1 MARISNTTAYPNI
14 TPQLTDY
21 IIGTDVS
28 NNNNTNTITL
38 QSIGQLFAT
47 NTVTVPT
54 LAYVTLSGNT
64 TATET
69 LFYGGIQLGG
79 PVKDNAGNVG
89 AANQVLVSNASGQVL
104 WTDDDSVQ
112 DLTYGSIWIGNSS
125 GKKSELAIGAANSI
139 LLSDGTTASWVTSV
153 PSAVSP
159 FKILDEGNGDG
170 IVKTGRD
177 AANYGNIGLN
187 AFDASVSTV
196 VGTEKGATGENA
208 VALGKNVWAGGTSS
222 FAAGEGSIAEA
233 NYSISVGKDNNVLGD
248 GLFDATYAI
257 AIGYSNLAGLTKNIA
272 IGYDNTASGTGGV
285 IGKEQI
291 AIGNENNVNAQEKG
305 IAIGNSN
312 SVSGFGAIALG
323 REITISGGNY
333 AFSAGYDNTISNSS
347 NFSTAIGQAHTL
359 SNAPGGVAVGYNQ
372 TVSANHSFAGGS
384 GNTASASFSFT
395 YGNNNTSSG
404 LHAASM
410 GLNAIATADYSIAMG
425 NSVTAGGESSIC
437 LGLASSISSAS
448 FNSQIY
454 GHNSTI
460 SGTSSNALIIGS
472 YNTISES
479 VLSHIIGYDND
490 IADAGNG
497 YIIGRGNSLKNG
509 FGFAIGRNNT
519 GSTVASSINSIYLI
533 GEDNSISSGNDK
545 TVLFGYNLVGV
556 PASTD
561 VKGVITGAYNDVSA
575 TVQSQGE
582 TAFMVGAGY
591 ASSSVNAIHVTNK
604 TATAASQVVL
614 DETVAKNYADDTAAA
629 AAGVPI
635 GGLYHTSGT
644 LKIRLT

>member
-64 TATET
+64 TSTET

-79 PVKDNAGNVG
+79 PVKDNAGNIG

-112 DLTYGSIWIGNSS
+112 DLTYGSIWIG
-125 GKKSELAIGAANSI
+125 

-159 FKILDEGNGDG
+159 FQVLDEGNGDG

-208 VALGKNVWAGGTSS
+208 VAFGKNVWSGGISS

-233 NYSISVGKDNNVLGD
+233 DYSISIGKDNNVPGD
-248 GLFDATYAI
+248 GLFNATYGI
-257 AIGYSNLAGLTKNIA
+257 AIGYSNFAGLTKNIA
-272 IGYDNTASGTGGV
+272 IGYDNNASGSGGV
-285 IGKEQI
+285 IGLEQI
-291 AIGNENNVNAQEKG
+291 AIGNLNTVNGQEKG

-312 SVSGFGAIALG
+312 SVSGLGAIALG

-347 NFSTAIGQAHTL
+347 NFSTVIGQAHTL

-384 GNTASASFSFT
+384 ANTVSGSFSFT
-395 YGNNNTSSG
+395 HGSGNTVGGS
-404 LHAASM
+404 
-410 GLNAIATADYSIAMG
+410 YSVVFG
-425 NSVTAGGESSIC
+425 
-437 LGLASSISSAS
+437 SAS
-448 FNSQIY
+448 TASGSNSLVVGDSSSTLSGTTVVIGGSSTISGSGSAYAQIY
-454 GHNSTI
+454 GSNSTI
-460 SGTSSNALIIGS
+460 SRNGTRSAILGES
-472 YNTISES
+472 NTIDNSGYS
-479 VLSHIIGYDND
+479 TAIGV
-490 IADAGNG
+490 GNNIEDEG
-497 YIIGRGNSLKNG
+497 NAVAIGRSNSLKNG
-509 FGFAIGRNNT
+509 YSVAIGKSNT
-519 GSTVASSINSIYLI
+519 GSTVSSSIEYLYLI
-533 GEDNSISSGNDK
+533 GENNDISGGTSR
-545 TVLFGYNLVGV
+545 TAMIGYELVGI

-561 VKGVITGAYNDVSA
+561 VRGVITGAYNDVSA

-614 DETVAKNYADDTAAA
+614 DETVAKNYADDTAAG

>member
-54 LAYVTLSGNT
+54 LAYVTQSGNT

-79 PVKDNAGNVG
+79 PVKDNAGNIG

-104 WTDDDSVQ
+104 WADDDSVQ

-125 GKKSELAIGAANSI
+125 GKKSELAIGAANAI

-177 AANYGNIGLN
+177 EANYGNIGLN

-208 VALGKNVWAGGTSS
+208 VALGKNVWAGGISS
-222 FAAGEGSIAEA
+222 FATGEGSIAEA
-233 NYSISVGKDNNVLGD
+233 DYSISIGKDNNVPGD
-248 GLFDATYAI
+248 GLFNATYGI
-257 AIGYSNLAGLTKNIA
+257 AIGYSNYAGLTKNIA
-272 IGYDNTASGTGGV
+272 IGYDNTAAGSGGIIGV
-285 IGKEQI
+285 EQI
-291 AIGNENNVNAQEKG
+291 AIGNLNSVMGQEKG

-312 SVSGFGAIALG
+312 SVTTSLNGIAIG
-323 REITISGGNY
+323 RDNNCSSIANTVAI
-333 AFSAGYDNTISNSS
+333 GYDNTVSV
-347 NFSTAIGQAHTL
+347 STGIAIGISH
-359 SNAPGGVAVGYNQ
+359 
-372 TVSANHSFAGGS
+372 TVSAVGALALQSTNTASGNFAFAAGS
-384 GNTASASFSFT
+384 LNTASANYAFT

-410 GLNAIATADYSIAMG
+410 GLNASATADYSIAMG
-425 NSVTAGGESSIC
+425 SSVTAGGESSIC
-437 LGLASSISSAS
+437 LGLSSSISSAS

-460 SGTSSNALIIGS
+460 SGTSSSGVIIGS
-472 YNTISES
+472 RNTISES

-490 IADAGNG
+490 IADEGNG
-497 YIIGRGNSLKNG
+497 YIIGRNNSLKNG

-519 GSTVASSINSIYLI
+519 GSAVASSINSIYLI